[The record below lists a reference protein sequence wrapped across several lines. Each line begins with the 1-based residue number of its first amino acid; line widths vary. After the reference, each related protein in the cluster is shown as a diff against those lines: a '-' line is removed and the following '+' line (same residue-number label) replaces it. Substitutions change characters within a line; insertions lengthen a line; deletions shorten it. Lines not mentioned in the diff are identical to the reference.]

1 MRRVELANTKNQ
13 HMTSVSACI
22 SIPSA
27 LAILVIG
34 ALTCRGA
41 DVAPSS
47 ESPPVNYILRVDWR
61 AQKAGTNFLQL
72 ITTEGTFKLDGS
84 QGSPVKVGDSEI
96 PITGRI
102 EGTLKALNDQ
112 QGKLQ
117 LFLGRT
123 VPFVTRSGGIPGGSS
138 IQQRQEGLS
147 STFIITFGKP
157 LLIQRDENGETS
169 VLVERVTP

>member
-1 MRRVELANTKNQ
+1 MKELI
-13 HMTSVSACI
+13 AC
-22 SIPSA
+22 SSRPFA
-27 LAILVIG
+27 VAILLLV

-41 DVAPSS
+41 DVAPSA
-47 ESPPVNYILRVDWR
+47 EPPPVNYILRLDWR
-61 AQKAGTNFLQL
+61 SQKAGTNFLQL

-84 QGSPVKVGDSEI
+84 QGSTVKVGDSEI

-102 EGTLKALNDQ
+102 DGTLKALNDH

-157 LLIQRDENGETS
+157 LLIQRDENGETW